1 MSHHQEQ
8 KITLDKTMEA
18 RSKEIADMISEG
30 GLGSDE
36 YYVIFKQ
43 QYDLQQQETG
53 NTDHPA

>member
-1 MSHHQEQ
+1 MSNTKKR
-8 KITLDKTMEA
+8 KIIVDKTKET
-18 RSKEIADMISEG
+18 RSKEIADMINEG

-43 QYDLQQQETG
+43 QSDLEQQETG